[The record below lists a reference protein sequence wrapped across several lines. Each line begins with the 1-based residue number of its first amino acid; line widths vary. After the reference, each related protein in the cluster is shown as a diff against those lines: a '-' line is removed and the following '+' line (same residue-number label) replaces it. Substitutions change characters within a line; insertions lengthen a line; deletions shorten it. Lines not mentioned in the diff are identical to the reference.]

1 MINLIYNIITTMDVL
16 NSRRYVGPGSIA
28 NLEIT
33 IDLNNIVLKDEI
45 IEVVYTGWDIIVDDQ
60 EYTGGGNGNGSGEV
74 IIPDV
79 FIENVVNVEQPVNNV
94 NVNPTPII
102 NNVEVIVKPEIID
115 NTVHLNISN
124 DVPYVVHFNHKNS
137 HKVLFKAR
145 SRHYFDPN
153 KSFKYDFLPR
163 PFILPEV
170 EAINIQA
177 LFEAEKEG
185 FHVIPNADAVNK
197 TMNRKNI
204 REFAAVELNLP
215 TSKFEFVTTF
225 EALQSAASKIG
236 FPCVIKPVMSSS
248 GHGQSVARSAD
259 DLEKSWELAKEAR
272 GDASELIVE
281 EFITFDYEITLLTVR
296 NETETTFCEPIGH
309 IQKDGD
315 YIFSWQP
322 MNMSEVAIG
331 KSQEIA
337 KKITD
342 GLGGRGIFG
351 VELFVKGDDVYF
363 SEVSPR
369 PHDTGMV
376 TMITQSA
383 SEFALHVRA
392 VLGLP
397 IEYVTYGAGASAAFK
412 AKGDTF
418 NPQIDLYDSSI
429 TKDSIIRVFGKPQS
443 HVGRRMAVA
452 LTFDKNSSDIALQK
466 AKEIIG
472 NFKD

>member
-1 MINLIYNIITTMDVL
+1 MKFTAPLKSD
-16 NSRRYVGPGSIA
+16 SIKIM
-28 NLEIT
+28 L
-33 IDLNNIVLKDEI
+33 L
-45 IEVVYTGWDIIVDDQ
+45 
-60 EYTGGGNGNGSGEV
+60 GSGELGKEV
-74 IIPDV
+74 IIEAQRLG
-79 FIENVVNVEQPVNNV
+79 IETIAVDSYNNAPAQLV
-94 NVNPTPII
+94 
-102 NNVEVIVKPEIID
+102 
-115 NTVHLNISN
+115 
-124 DVPYVVHFNHKNS
+124 
-137 HKVLFKAR
+137 A
-145 SRHYFDPN
+145 N
-153 KSFKYDFLPR
+153 KSYTINMKDKNQLLDIIRREKPTY
-163 PFILPEV
+163 ILPEV

-177 LFEAEKEG
+177 LFDAEKEG

-204 REFAAVELNLP
+204 REFAAEQLKLP
-215 TSKFEFVTTF
+215 TSKYKFVTTF
-225 EALQSAASKIG
+225 EALKEAASVIG

-248 GHGQSVARSAD
+248 GHGQSVARSEAD
-259 DLEKSWELAKEAR
+259 LKKSWEMAKEAR

-281 EFITFDYEITLLTVR
+281 EFITFDYEITMLTVR
-296 NETETTFCEPIGH
+296 NGKDTVFCEPIGH

-322 MNMSEVAIG
+322 MNMSEVAVK

-337 KKITD
+337 KTITD

-397 IEYVTYGAGASAAFK
+397 IDFITYGAGASAAYK
-412 AKGDTF
+412 ASGDSF
-418 NPQIDLYDSSI
+418 NPQIDIFDSSF

-452 LTFDKNSSDIALQK
+452 LTFDKDSSDKALQK

-472 NFKD
+472 NFKDF